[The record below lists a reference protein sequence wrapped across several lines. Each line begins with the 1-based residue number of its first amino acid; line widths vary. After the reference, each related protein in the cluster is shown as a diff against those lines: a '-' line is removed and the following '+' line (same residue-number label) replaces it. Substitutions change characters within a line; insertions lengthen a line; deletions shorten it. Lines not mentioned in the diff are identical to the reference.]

1 MRPGDI
7 VAGLDLGSTKTC
19 AVIAQIT
26 SQDRNVGVKI
36 LGVGLARE
44 TGVRGGLVRDIE
56 VTTRSIQSAMR
67 DAQRMAGVPVPP
79 VYCGIAGEHV
89 HMRNSHGLVSVTG
102 DEITRADVDRV
113 NDVATTVSLGQ
124 DRELL
129 HSIPQSYRVNEQEGI
144 RDPVSMTGMRLEVD
158 MYLVSVMSAAA
169 QNVRR
174 SVERAGFVVG
184 RLVLEP
190 LASAASVLTKEEKE
204 LGCALVDLGG
214 STTGVAILKKDRIR
228 HLASKPY
235 AGEAITGD
243 IVHGLTVTQSDA
255 ETLKQ
260 KWGAAY
266 APLVE
271 PNESIEL
278 PSTPGQ
284 GPRRAQRELLA
295 HIIHQRTDEIFRLI
309 VDEIDAAGFSGQ
321 LPAGVVL
328 TGGTAHVP
336 GIVEL
341 GREVFGLPVRLGSPA
356 SVVTGLVD
364 SVNAPRYAVPVGLV
378 LYAAR
383 ESVQHDAPHAVG
395 SGNLTGW
402 FHRFMAA
409 IKRWFQDF
417 F

>member
-26 SQDRNVGVKI
+26 SDGRHVGAKV
-36 LGVGLARE
+36 LGVGLSRE

-56 VTTRSIQSAMR
+56 VTTRSIQAAMR

-89 HMRNSHGLVSVTG
+89 HLRNSQGLVSVTG
-102 DEITRADVDRV
+102 EEITRSDVDRV
-113 NDVATTVSLGQ
+113 NDVATAVSMGQ

-129 HSIPQSYRVNEQEGI
+129 HSIPQAYRVDEQGGI
-144 RDPVSMTGMRLEVD
+144 SDPVNMTGMRLEVE
-158 MYLVSVMSAAA
+158 MYLVSVLSAAA
-169 QNVRR
+169 QNVRK
-174 SVERAGFVVG
+174 SVERAGFILG

-190 LASAASVLTKEEKE
+190 LASAAAVLTDEERE

-214 STTGVAILKKDRIR
+214 STTGVAVLRKGRIR

-243 IVHGLTVTQSDA
+243 IVHGLSVTQTDA
-255 ETLKQ
+255 ERLKQ

-266 APLVE
+266 APMVE
-271 PNESIEL
+271 PSESIEL

-284 GPRRAQRELLA
+284 GPRRAERELLA
-295 HIIHQRTDEIFRLI
+295 HIIHQRTDEIFRLV
-309 VDEIDAAGFSGQ
+309 VDEIEAAGYTGQ
-321 LPAGVVL
+321 LPAGVIL
-328 TGGTAHVP
+328 TGGAAHVP

-341 GREVFGLPVRLGSPA
+341 GREVFGLPVRLGTPTGR
-356 SVVTGLVD
+356 VTGLVD

-383 ESVQHDAPHAVG
+383 ESIQHEDPAAMRVG
-395 SGNLTGW
+395 KILGPV
-402 FHRFMAA
+402 
-409 IKRWFQDF
+409 KRWLQDF